1 MISILHRVLDMTLK
15 SPLLLVNL
23 EHADIRSAEIT
34 EQGDGKYFIFTEI
47 PKEMILK
54 IISRKRYRR
63 FFCKLAKSAQT

>member
-1 MISILHRVLDMTLK
+1 MSSISLISILHRVLDVTLK

-23 EHADIRSAEIT
+23 EHADIRSVEIT

-54 IISRKRYRR
+54 IISRK
-63 FFCKLAKSAQT
+63 

>member
-1 MISILHRVLDMTLK
+1 MTLK

-34 EQGDGKYFIFTEI
+34 EEGDGRYFIFTEI

-54 IISRKRYRR
+54 IISRK
-63 FFCKLAKSAQT
+63 